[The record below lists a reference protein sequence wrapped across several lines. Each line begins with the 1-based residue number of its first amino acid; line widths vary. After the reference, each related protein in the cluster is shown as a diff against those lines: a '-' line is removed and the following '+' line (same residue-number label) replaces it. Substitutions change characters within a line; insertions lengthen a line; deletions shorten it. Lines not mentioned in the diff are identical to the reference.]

1 MSSNEYNASQMT
13 SMLSQLDLLV
23 TSRYHS
29 AVLSLRALVP
39 QIAVG
44 HDPRLTSFYQDLHLF
59 PDYFLH
65 HDDPN
70 LWEDLNQKIG
80 LLLDNTD
87 LQKDTLE
94 EGLTQQVNLS
104 QKNRII
110 LGEFLKENGTMPGED

>member
-1 MSSNEYNASQMT
+1 
-13 SMLSQLDLLV
+13 
-23 TSRYHS
+23 
-29 AVLSLRALVP
+29 
-39 QIAVG
+39 
-44 HDPRLTSFYQDLHLF
+44 
-59 PDYFLH
+59 
-65 HDDPN
+65 
-70 LWEDLNQKIG
+70 WEDLNQKIG